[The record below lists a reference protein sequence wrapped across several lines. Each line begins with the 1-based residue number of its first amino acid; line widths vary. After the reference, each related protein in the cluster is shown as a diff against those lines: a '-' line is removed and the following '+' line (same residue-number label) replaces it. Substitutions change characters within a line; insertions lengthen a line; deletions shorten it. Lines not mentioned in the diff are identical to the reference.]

1 MTTKPDES
9 ISVDERQINLQ
20 ELMKDFRRYYSE
32 FDEEFNKAQDLT
44 TGGAPTPCF
53 VSFGISGAGKV
64 CSNWPHST
72 IATQCPLSLFLSCLC
87 ACVFHSNNPS
97 PMISL
102 TQSFLSFNDQRIHP
116 GTVDNDC
123 PSS

>member
-20 ELMKDFRRYYSE
+20 ELMKDFHRYYSE

-64 CSNWPHST
+64 CSNWPYST
-72 IATQCPLSLFLSCLC
+72 IATQCPLSLFLS
-87 ACVFHSNNPS
+87 
-97 PMISL
+97 
-102 TQSFLSFNDQRIHP
+102 
-116 GTVDNDC
+116 
-123 PSS
+123 